1 MEHILSKKVDEKDYV
16 KVVQTIIRNRFID
29 NFNSKLIDKNGMMFK
44 NECSI
49 ITLHCNQDIFRLL
62 E

>member
-16 KVVQTIIRNRFID
+16 KVVQTIIRNRFIY
-29 NFNSKLIDKNGMMFK
+29 NFNSKLIDRNGMMFK

-49 ITLHCNQDIFRLL
+49 ITQRYD
-62 E
+62 